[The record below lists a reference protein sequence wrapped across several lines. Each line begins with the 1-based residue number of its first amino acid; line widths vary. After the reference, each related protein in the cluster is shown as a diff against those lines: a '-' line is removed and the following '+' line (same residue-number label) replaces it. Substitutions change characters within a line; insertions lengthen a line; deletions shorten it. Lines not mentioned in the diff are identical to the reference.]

1 MTEVLSVKV
10 DKKKLREL
18 EEIARDEN
26 SDRSA
31 TARRLLDIGMKEWK
45 INKAV
50 EMFRRGKIS
59 LWKGATAADISLREF
74 VEILED
80 RRVDW
85 IGVTPEELEA
95 EVRAIKKETH

>member
-1 MTEVLSVKV
+1 MKEVLSVKV
-10 DKKKLREL
+10 DKRKLREL

-31 TARRLLDIGMKEWK
+31 IARRLLDMGMKEWK

-50 EMFRRGKIS
+50 ENFRRGKIS
-59 LWKGATAADISLREF
+59 LWRGANMAGVSLQEF
-74 VEILED
+74 MEILDE

-85 IGVTPEELEA
+85 VGVAAEEVEA
-95 EVRAIKKETH
+95 EISAFKETTN

>member
-18 EEIARDEN
+18 EAIARDEN

-31 TARRLLDIGMKEWK
+31 TARRLLDVGMKEWRM
-45 INKAV
+45 NKAI
-50 EMFRRGKIS
+50 ETFRRGKVS
-59 LWKGATAADISLREF
+59 LWRGATMADVSLREF
-74 VEILED
+74 LEILSE
-80 RRVDW
+80 RKVDT
-85 IGVTPEELEA
+85 IGVSPEELEA